1 MVIPK
6 SKRKQRQFFIEL
18 NYLEKVNIKEADRLI
33 ASGYIGSVIRGI
45 DGLIRQHG
53 TRGIKILAKR
63 APSIK
68 NDDILS
74 KWFNKHREWV
84 WVNKHQYKT
93 RPLIEL
99 NPNPNNFAVEDFHD
113 SLEDEGCSI
122 GYGNPSKQDF
132 ELEDEEWDATY
143 QAAYGTKVIEFQED
157 HS

>member
-6 SKRKQRQFFIEL
+6 SKKKQRQFFIEL

-33 ASGYIGSVIRGI
+33 ASGYIGSVIRVI

-53 TRGIKILAKR
+53 TQGIKILAKR

-68 NDDILS
+68 NDDN
-74 KWFNKHREWV
+74 WCEWVNKHLE
-84 WVNKHQYKT
+84 WVNKHQYKK
-93 RPLIEL
+93 RSLIVINL
-99 NPNPNNFAVEDFHD
+99 SPNNSTLEDFHD
-113 SLEDEGCSI
+113 SLEDEGYSI
-122 GYGNPSKQDF
+122 DYGTPSKQDF

-143 QAAYGTKVIEFQED
+143 QAAYGKKVIEFQED